1 MRHGLALL
9 ALALLL
15 LLPRPALAE
24 RLTVVTEQ
32 FPPYNYTA
40 EDGFFTGACTE
51 IVRRTLDLA
60 GLTPDFQVL
69 PWARAYET
77 AQRQPGVLIYTI
89 LRTEEREALFHW
101 IGPLVPTLDINF
113 YRLASR
119 PDIRVRNLDDARRY
133 TTAIMRD
140 GVTHHYLKSRGFRDG
155 EELDIAS
162 TEILGLN
169 KVLAGRVDLAI
180 GNDLSVAWRL
190 RAMGHDPCE
199 LVKLIPFMHS
209 GYYMAFGG
217 QTDPAL
223 VERVRAAFEKASA
236 RGFDDILERFPCMAP

>member
-1 MRHGLALL
+1 MRRGLVLL

-15 LLPRPALAE
+15 LPPRPALAE
-24 RLTVVTEQ
+24 RLAVVTEE

-40 EDGFFTGACTE
+40 KDGCFTGACTE

-60 GLTPDFQVL
+60 GLTPNLQVL

-77 AQRQPGVLIYTI
+77 AVKRPGVLIYTI
-89 LRTEEREALFHW
+89 LRTEKREDLFHW

-119 PDIRVRNLDDARRY
+119 PDVRVRCLDDARRY
-133 TTAIMRD
+133 STAIMRD
-140 GVTHHYLKSRGFRDG
+140 GVTHHYLKSQGFRDG
-155 EELDIAS
+155 RELDIAS
-162 TEILGLN
+162 SEVLGLN

-180 GNDLSVAWRL
+180 GNDLSVPWRL
-190 RAMGHDPCE
+190 RAMGRSPDE

-209 GYYMAFGG
+209 GYYMAFGKN
-217 QTDPAL
+217 TDPTL

-236 RGFDDILERFPCMAP
+236 RGFDDILSRFPHMAP